1 MKIKII
7 PAIIAF
13 FVSLL
18 IAYGLF
24 HACHYESR
32 AWFLSIV
39 SGIVLFIPMLAC
51 IGVSFQP
58 KRTSANIKVVSAV
71 FWVVILIADIIFS
84 FFQFSI
90 PLFIIT
96 NCLLLLFW
104 LLISYFIG
112 QAEQ

>member
-1 MKIKII
+1 MKIKVI

-13 FVSLL
+13 FVNLL

-24 HACHYESR
+24 HACHYDSR
-32 AWFLSIV
+32 AWLLSVV
-39 SGIVLFIPMLAC
+39 SGIALLIPMLAC
-51 IGVSFQP
+51 FSVSFQP
-58 KRTSANIKVVSAV
+58 SRTSANIKVVSAV

-96 NCLLLLFW
+96 NGLLLLLW
-104 LLISYFIG
+104 LLIAYLIG